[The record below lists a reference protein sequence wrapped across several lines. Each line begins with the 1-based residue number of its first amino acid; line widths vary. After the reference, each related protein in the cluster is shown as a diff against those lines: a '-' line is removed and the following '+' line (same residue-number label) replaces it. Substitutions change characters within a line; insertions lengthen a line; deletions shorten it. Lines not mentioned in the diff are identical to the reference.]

1 MSSVRRIG
9 CQFENVWIDV
19 GLGRDGNEVLE
30 GGVVADIDTGLWT
43 GEDAGMD
50 VVCHME
56 EMGPAVVVNSG
67 GRCVSDGQ
75 FSVPGVRGERRL
87 EGGMWAARGWQG
99 RHESV

>member
-50 VVCHME
+50 AVCHME